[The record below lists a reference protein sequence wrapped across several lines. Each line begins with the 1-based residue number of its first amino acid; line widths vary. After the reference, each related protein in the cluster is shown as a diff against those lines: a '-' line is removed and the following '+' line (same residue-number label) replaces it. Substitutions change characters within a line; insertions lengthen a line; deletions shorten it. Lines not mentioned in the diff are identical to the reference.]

1 MTCELL
7 VSVAINSYD
16 ASLGD
21 KRGNKTLDVHFTV
34 SMRVVQQ
41 TD

>member
-21 KRGNKTLDVHFTV
+21 KRGNKTLDHFTV